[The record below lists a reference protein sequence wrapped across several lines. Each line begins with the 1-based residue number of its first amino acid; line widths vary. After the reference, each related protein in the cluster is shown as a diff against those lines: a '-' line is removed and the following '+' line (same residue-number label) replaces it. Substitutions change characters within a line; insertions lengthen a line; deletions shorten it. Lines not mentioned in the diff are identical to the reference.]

1 MAIADL
7 AWLDS
12 SGFHYADFPT
22 FLTFYKDEYRAIY
35 GADTYLEADSQDGQW
50 VAVQAQSAYDLC
62 ALFAAVYNSFSPST
76 GQGDALSRNVKINGI
91 KRRVPTFSTAD
102 LLIVGQQGTT
112 LTDSLAED
120 ANGNKWAIPSPTVIP
135 ISGSITVTATCQ
147 TIGAISAGAN
157 TINKIATP
165 TLGWQTVTNPL
176 AATEGEPVES
186 DAQLRSRQTVSTALP
201 SLSVLD
207 GTIGAV
213 ANVAGV
219 VRFRGYENDSNVT
232 DADGIPAHNIAI
244 AVEGGDVQEIADA
257 IAVKKTPGTGTY
269 GTTSATTYDVYGV
282 PNTINFFRPTPAT
295 IGVEVTL
302 DPLAGYTSGYADLIK
317 QAVADSINALPIGDD
332 VLITRLYVPA
342 NLAGQPEGMTYDLN
356 LVRIKKNAGAFGT
369 SNIVIAFNEAA
380 ECTPADVTVITV

>member
-1 MAIADL
+1 MALADL
-7 AWLDS
+7 AYVDAT
-12 SGFHYADFPT
+12 GYHYADFPT
-22 FLTFYKDEYRAIY
+22 FLAYFQDEYRAIY

-50 VAVQAQSAYDLC
+50 VAVQAQAAYDTA

-102 LLIVGQQGTT
+102 LEIIGQAGTT

-135 ISGSITVTATCQ
+135 ISGTITVTAVCQ
-147 TIGAISAGAN
+147 TIGAISAGAG

-165 TLGWQTVTNPL
+165 TRGWQAVNNALP
-176 AATEGEPVES
+176 ATEGAPVES
-186 DAQLRSRQTVSTALP
+186 DAALRSRQTVSTALP

-213 ANVAGV
+213 ANVDGV
-219 VRFRGYENDSNVT
+219 IRYRGYENDSNVT

-244 AVEGGDVQEIADA
+244 VVEGGDTQEIADA
-257 IAVKKTPGTGTY
+257 IARKKTPGTPTF
-269 GTTSATTYDVYGV
+269 GTTSAVALDRYGV

-295 IGVEVTL
+295 IGVEVTIDAL
-302 DPLAGYTSGYADLIK
+302 QGYTSGYEDLIK
-317 QAVADSINALPIGDD
+317 QAVSDSINALPIGDD

-342 NLAGQPEGMTYDLN
+342 NLAGQPEGLTYDLT

-369 SNIVIAFNEAA
+369 TNITIAFNEAA
-380 ECTPADVTVITV
+380 ECTPADVTVIVT

>member
-7 AWLDS
+7 AYVDAT
-12 SGFHYADFPT
+12 GFHYADFPT
-22 FLTFYKDEYRAIY
+22 FLAFYKAEYRAIY
-35 GADTYLEADSQDGQW
+35 GADVYLEADSQDGQW
-50 VAVQAQSAYDLC
+50 VTVQAQSAYDLC

-76 GQGDALSRNVKINGI
+76 AQGDALSRNVKINGI

-102 LLIVGQQGTT
+102 LTIIGQQGTT

-135 ISGSITVTATCQ
+135 VSGAITVTATCQ

-165 TLGWQTVTNPL
+165 TRGWQTVNNALP
-176 AATEGEPVES
+176 ATVGAPVES
-186 DAQLRSRQTVSTALP
+186 DAQLRNRQTVSTALP
-201 SLSVLD
+201 SLSVLG

-213 ANVAGV
+213 ANVDGV
-219 VRFRGYENDSNVT
+219 IRFRGYENDSNVT
-232 DADGIPAHNIAI
+232 DADGMPAHNIAI
-244 AVEGGDVQEIADA
+244 VVEGGDVQDIAEA
-257 IAVKKTPGTGTY
+257 IAVKKTPGTGTF
-269 GTTSATTYDVYGV
+269 GTTSATVVDQYGV

-295 IGVEVTL
+295 IGVEVTI

-317 QAVADSINALPIGDD
+317 QAVADSINALRLGDD

-342 NLAGQPEGMTYDLN
+342 NLAGQPEGLTYDLT

-369 SNIVIAFNEAA
+369 SNIVLAFNEAA

>member
-7 AWLDS
+7 AYIDA

-22 FLTFYKDEYRAIY
+22 FLSYYQSEYRAIY
-35 GADTYLEADSQDGQW
+35 GADVYLEADSQDGQW

-62 ALFAAVYNSFSPST
+62 ALFAAVYNSFSPAT
-76 GQGDALSRNVKINGI
+76 AQGDALSRNVKINGI
-91 KRRVPTFSTAD
+91 KRRSATFSTAD
-102 LLIVGQQGTT
+102 LVIIGQQGTT
-112 LTDSLAED
+112 LTDALAED
-120 ANGNKWAIPSPTVIP
+120 ANGNKWAIPSPTVVP
-135 ISGSITVTATCQ
+135 PSGSITVTATCQ

-165 TLGWQTVTNPL
+165 TLGWQTVNNPL
-176 AATEGEPVES
+176 PATEGVAVET

-213 ANVAGV
+213 ANVTGV

-232 DADGIPAHNIAI
+232 DSDGMPAHNIAI
-244 AVEGGDVQEIADA
+244 VAEGGAVQDIAEA
-257 IAVKKTPGTGTY
+257 IAAKKTPGTGTY
-269 GTTSATTYDVYGV
+269 GTTSATVFDQYGV
-282 PNTINFFRPTPAT
+282 PNTINFFRPTPAV
-295 IGVEVTL
+295 IGVEVTI
-302 DPLAGYTSGYADLIK
+302 DPLQGYTSGYADLIK

-342 NLAGQPEGMTYDLN
+342 NLAGRPEGSTYDLN

-369 SNIVIAFNEAA
+369 SNITIAFNEAA
-380 ECTPADVTVITV
+380 ECLPANVTVITV

>member
-7 AWLDS
+7 AYLDA

-22 FLTFYKDEYRAIY
+22 FLSFYQDEYRAIY

-50 VAVQAQSAYDLC
+50 IAVQAQSAYDLC

-112 LTDSLAED
+112 LTDALAED
-120 ANGNKWAIPSPTVIP
+120 SNGNKWAIPSPTVIP
-135 ISGSITVTATCQ
+135 VSGSITVTATCQ

-165 TLGWQTVTNPL
+165 TLGWQTVNNPL

-186 DAQLRSRQTVSTALP
+186 DAQLRSRQTASTALP

-244 AVEGGDVQEIADA
+244 VVEGGDVQEIADA

-295 IGVEVTL
+295 IGVEVTI
-302 DPLAGYTSGYADLIK
+302 DPLSGYTSGYAELIK
-317 QAVADSINALPIGDD
+317 QAVADAINALPIGDD

-356 LVRIKKNAGAFGT
+356 LVRIKKNAGAFGA

-380 ECTPADVTVITV
+380 ECSPANVTVITV